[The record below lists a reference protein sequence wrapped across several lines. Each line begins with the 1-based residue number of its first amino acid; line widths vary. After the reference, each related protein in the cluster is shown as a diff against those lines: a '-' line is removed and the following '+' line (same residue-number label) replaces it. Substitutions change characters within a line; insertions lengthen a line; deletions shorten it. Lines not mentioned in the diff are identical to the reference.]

1 MKRISFAAF
10 TLSVFLASLAV
21 LGSCSPKPPASPVTV
36 ATMVDSE
43 GAVLGKGM
51 ILLME
56 AKGIPVT
63 DKVGFG
69 TPDILRKALVAGEVD
84 LVVDYTGSGQYYHDD
99 LDTTVFN
106 DPVKGYE
113 LIRDVDKKRH
123 DLVWLSPAKANN
135 TESLAVL
142 RSFGAANGLKTM
154 KDLAA
159 WVNAG
164 KPVKLICAV
173 GFAENPLGLPG
184 FEKAYG
190 FKLRKDQLILLESGN
205 TAQMLKA
212 LVDGTDGVNVSLVYG
227 TDGALDKMSVLV
239 LEDPANV
246 PPVYLPAPI
255 VRGTVLEKNP
265 ALKDLFT
272 PFFESLDL
280 VTLQRLNARVAF
292 DGEDPKEVARSY
304 LKDRGLLKN

>member
-1 MKRISFAAF
+1 MKRIRYPAIA
-10 TLSVFLASLAV
+10 LSVSLAFLAALSA
-21 LGSCSPKPPASPVTV
+21 CNPKPPVTSVTV

-43 GAVLGKGM
+43 GAILGKGM

-56 AKGIPVT
+56 SAGIPVT

-84 LVVDYTGSGQYYHDD
+84 LVVDYTGSGQYYHED

-113 LIRDVDKKRH
+113 LIRDTDRKRH

-142 RSFGAANGLKTM
+142 RSFGEANGLRSM

-159 WVNAG
+159 YINAG

-173 GFAENPLGLPG
+173 GFAETPLGLPG

-227 TDGALDKMSVLV
+227 TDGALDKMNVLV
-239 LEDPANV
+239 LEDPENV
-246 PPVYLPAPI
+246 PPVYLPTPI

-272 PFFESLDL
+272 AFFESLDL

-304 LKDRGLLKN
+304 LKERGLLKN

>member
-1 MKRISFAAF
+1 MNPKKFLMLLTVLPAA
-10 TLSVFLASLAV
+10 LAV
-21 LGSCSPKPPASPVTV
+21 FSACSPKPPATPVTV

-43 GAVLGKGM
+43 GAILGKGM
-51 ILLME
+51 ILLLE
-56 AKGIPVT
+56 SKGIPVT

-69 TPDILRKALVAGEVD
+69 TPDILRKALVAGEVE
-84 LVVDYTGSGQYYHDD
+84 LVVDYTGSGQYYHED
-99 LDTTVFN
+99 LDTTLFN

-113 LIRDVDKKRH
+113 TIRDVDKKRH
-123 DLVWLSPAKANN
+123 DLVWLTPAKANN

-142 RSFGAANGLKTM
+142 RGFAQANGLRSM

-159 WVNAG
+159 YVNAG

-227 TDGALDKMSVLV
+227 TDGALDKMNVLV
-239 LEDPANV
+239 LEDPENI

-255 VRGTVLEKNP
+255 VRGAVLEKYP
-265 ALKDLFT
+265 VLKDLFT

-304 LKDRGLLKN
+304 LKERGLLKD